1 MSIKPTFSVTKLDV
15 DEEQFDNKFSA
26 QKLQLVLLSLRMNSY
41 TYVKRTIE
49 QVMPS
54 EPCV

>member
-1 MSIKPTFSVTKLDV
+1 MFIKATFSVTKLDV
-15 DEEQFDNKFSA
+15 GEEFDNKFSA

-41 TYVKRTIE
+41 TYVKRTIV

>member
-41 TYVKRTIE
+41 TYVKRTIK
-49 QVMPS
+49 QLMPS

>member
-1 MSIKPTFSVTKLDV
+1 MFIKATFSVTKLDV
-15 DEEQFDNKFSA
+15 GEEQFDNKFSA